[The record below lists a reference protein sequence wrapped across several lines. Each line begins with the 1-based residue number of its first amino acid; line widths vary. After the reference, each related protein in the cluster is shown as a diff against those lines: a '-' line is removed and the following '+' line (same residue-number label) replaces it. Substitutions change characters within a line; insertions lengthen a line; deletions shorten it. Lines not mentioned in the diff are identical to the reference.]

1 MLRSLLALTFVV
13 ATFTMHADQGALQVA
28 DAHDWGTVRMPKAGY
43 VETDLR
49 IKNVATSG
57 TLNIVEV
64 RPGCG
69 CTSAE
74 PDKRA
79 LAPGEEAIVH
89 IKLNIS
95 PTQSGPLHKA
105 VTVRTVHGTDTL
117 SKVVMLK
124 VDVQRMVSMSP
135 VGYIAINNARVGQA
149 STAVVTI
156 TNPGTQPVTITK
168 VATEG
173 GLKAD
178 LAENTVLAPSAR
190 REVTVT
196 LTPEKAGQFYGLL
209 RFTATGNGDPED
221 MQLPTYGTA
230 EPATEK

>member
-1 MLRSLLALTFVV
+1 MLRSMLALTFVV
-13 ATFTMHADQGALQVA
+13 ATSTMYADQGAMQVA
-28 DAHDWGTVRMPKAGY
+28 GAHDWGSLRMPKSGY

-57 TLNIVEV
+57 NLNIVEV

-69 CTSAE
+69 CTTAE
-74 PDKRA
+74 PDKRS

-95 PTQSGPLHKA
+95 PTQIGPLHKA

-117 SKVVMLK
+117 SKVVTLK
-124 VDVQRMVSMSP
+124 VDVQRMVNVTP
-135 VGYIAINNARVGQA
+135 AGYIAINNARVGQA
-149 STAVVTI
+149 STATVTI
-156 TNPGTQPVTITK
+156 TNPSTVPITLTK
-168 VATEG
+168 VVTEG
-173 GLKAD
+173 SLKAD
-178 LAENTVLAPSAR
+178 LADNTVLAPSAR
-190 REVTVT
+190 LEVKVS